1 MLFVCFVCR
10 HWGHGSRVLGNRWI
24 QNPWHS
30 GPHLLICPSV
40 PSRPISSLFPC
51 SDIIIT
57 LLTLALFVHTF
68 FFFTHDVP
76 LVGHLCQMKIYI
88 FPSSIQMPP
97 FLGILPGLPHPALAS
112 LVPPEFPEPSGYMS
126 LTPECSVLHAVFMCL
141 PLPPV
146 SRLRQTHTKSLH
158 PYPPCWHRVCF
169 RGGCPEMFIGWMNE
183 ITGLA

>member
-1 MLFVCFVCR
+1 MVQECWGTDEFKTLDTPDPTYLFAPLFLPVPFPPYIPVFR
-10 HWGHGSRVLGNRWI
+10 HNH
-24 QNPWHS
+24 HS
-30 GPHLLICPSV
+30 FNTCPVRPHL
-40 PSRPISSLFPC
+40 
-51 SDIIIT
+51 
-57 LLTLALFVHTF
+57 F
-68 FFFTHDVP
+68 FSHDVP

-112 LVPPEFPEPSGYMS
+112 LVPPELPEPSGYMS

-169 RGGCPEMFIGWMNE
+169 RGGCPEMFIG
-183 ITGLA
+183 